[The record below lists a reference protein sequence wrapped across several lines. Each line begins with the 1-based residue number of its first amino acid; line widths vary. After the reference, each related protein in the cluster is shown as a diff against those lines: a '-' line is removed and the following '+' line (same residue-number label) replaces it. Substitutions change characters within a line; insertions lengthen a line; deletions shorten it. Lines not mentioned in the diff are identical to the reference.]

1 MKNTKLNL
9 LLAASLILGCACAS
23 AQTESELIATLNKP
37 DASLYDKVE
46 ACRLLGRVGTRNAVP
61 VLASLLADEKLNHS
75 ARYGL
80 ETIPDPAVEEAL
92 RAALPKLQGRPLV
105 GVIIS
110 LGVRKD
116 VKAIGLL
123 SGYLSNADADV
134 AQAAARALG
143 SIGGMESAKAIESA
157 LAKTSA
163 ENRLAFCEGLFR
175 CAEGLAGQG
184 QKADAQ
190 GIYDRLRAMK
200 DAPHQVRA
208 GALRGAILVS
218 GDAGLPLLM
227 EAIRSD
233 DFVLVDAAARTA
245 MELKDAGVTQA
256 LADEFGKL
264 PLKTVSSL
272 SPPIVTRVL
281 ADELGKLPADKQVV
295 VCSVL
300 GRSGNASVLPALF
313 ALAKSANKTPRLAAI
328 KAIPEIG
335 HGSAVPVLAELMA
348 DADNEVAK
356 AAQEALASIRGAEA
370 DQAVLAMAG
379 SSEADKRL
387 VAIEMI
393 ARRHMTSAM
402 PTVQKLCQ
410 DKDNRVRNA
419 ALRRLGEISGPEALP
434 LMLELLS
441 KGQDTDAV
449 EQAIIALCTRVA
461 NPEAAVG
468 QVAGA
473 LSAAT
478 PTVKSSLLRVLGG
491 VGGPAAL
498 KALQAALNE
507 SDREVRLT
515 AIRSLGGWRT
525 AEPAQDLLAVAQKA
539 GTPAEKQLC
548 LRSYFRLA
556 NEADLQPQQRLEL
569 CLKASPL
576 CQKAD
581 EKKLLL
587 SALSNI
593 NTPAAMNAVLPML
606 EDADVKNEANVAAL
620 GIAERIL
627 KSRTASARFAK
638 QLVEPLKKVVAA
650 AANDAQRKRAEA
662 LLAEA
667 EAGGRK

>member
-1 MKNTKLNL
+1 
-9 LLAASLILGCACAS
+9 LILGCACAS
-23 AQTESELIATLNKP
+23 AQTEAELIATLNKP

-157 LAKTSA
+157 LAKTPA

-208 GALRGAILVS
+208 GALRGAILVR

-245 MELKDAGVTQA
+245 MELKDAGVTRA
-256 LADEFGKL
+256 
-264 PLKTVSSL
+264 
-272 SPPIVTRVL
+272 L

>member
-9 LLAASLILGCACAS
+9 LLAASLMLGCACAS
-23 AQTESELIATLNKP
+23 AQTEAELIATLNKP

-157 LAKTSA
+157 LAKTPA

-208 GALRGAILVS
+208 GALRGAILVR

-245 MELKDAGVTQA
+245 MELKDAGVTRA
-256 LADEFGKL
+256 
-264 PLKTVSSL
+264 
-272 SPPIVTRVL
+272 L

>member
-9 LLAASLILGCACAS
+9 LLAASLMLGCACAS
-23 AQTESELIATLNKP
+23 AQTEAELIATLNKP

-157 LAKTSA
+157 LAKTPA

-175 CAEGLAGQG
+175 CAEGLAVQG

-208 GALRGAILVS
+208 GALRGAILVR

-245 MELKDAGVTQA
+245 MELKDAGVTRA
-256 LADEFGKL
+256 
-264 PLKTVSSL
+264 
-272 SPPIVTRVL
+272 L

-356 AAQEALASIRGAEA
+356 AAQEALASIPGAEA

>member
-23 AQTESELIATLNKP
+23 AQTEAELIATLNKP

-208 GALRGAILVS
+208 GALRGAILVR

-245 MELKDAGVTQA
+245 MELKDA
-256 LADEFGKL
+256 D
-264 PLKTVSSL
+264 
-272 SPPIVTRVL
+272 VTRAL
-281 ADELGKLPADKQVV
+281 ADELGKLPVDKQVV

-356 AAQEALASIRGAEA
+356 AAQEALASIPGAEA

-419 ALRRLGEISGPEALP
+419 ALRRLGEISRPEALP

-468 QVAGA
+468 QVVGA

>member
-23 AQTESELIATLNKP
+23 AQTEAELIATLNKP

-208 GALRGAILVS
+208 GALRGAILVR

-245 MELKDAGVTQA
+245 MELKDAGVTRA
-256 LADEFGKL
+256 
-264 PLKTVSSL
+264 
-272 SPPIVTRVL
+272 L
-281 ADELGKLPADKQVV
+281 ADELGKLPVDKQVV

-468 QVAGA
+468 QVVGA

>member
-23 AQTESELIATLNKP
+23 AQTEAELIATLNKP

-157 LAKTSA
+157 LAKTPA

-208 GALRGAILVS
+208 GALRGAILVR

-245 MELKDAGVTQA
+245 MELKDAGVTRA
-256 LADEFGKL
+256 
-264 PLKTVSSL
+264 
-272 SPPIVTRVL
+272 L

>member
-1 MKNTKLNL
+1 
-9 LLAASLILGCACAS
+9 
-23 AQTESELIATLNKP
+23 
-37 DASLYDKVE
+37 
-46 ACRLLGRVGTRNAVP
+46 
-61 VLASLLADEKLNHS
+61 
-75 ARYGL
+75 
-80 ETIPDPAVEEAL
+80 
-92 RAALPKLQGRPLV
+92 
-105 GVIIS
+105 
-110 LGVRKD
+110 
-116 VKAIGLL
+116 
-123 SGYLSNADADV
+123 
-134 AQAAARALG
+134 
-143 SIGGMESAKAIESA
+143 
-157 LAKTSA
+157 
-163 ENRLAFCEGLFR
+163 
-175 CAEGLAGQG
+175 
-184 QKADAQ
+184 
-190 GIYDRLRAMK
+190 
-200 DAPHQVRA
+200 
-208 GALRGAILVS
+208 
-218 GDAGLPLLM
+218 
-227 EAIRSD
+227 
-233 DFVLVDAAARTA
+233 
-245 MELKDAGVTQA
+245 
-256 LADEFGKL
+256 
-264 PLKTVSSL
+264 
-272 SPPIVTRVL
+272 
-281 ADELGKLPADKQVV
+281 
-295 VCSVL
+295 
-300 GRSGNASVLPALF
+300 
-313 ALAKSANKTPRLAAI
+313 
-328 KAIPEIG
+328 
-335 HGSAVPVLAELMA
+335 
-348 DADNEVAK
+348 
-356 AAQEALASIRGAEA
+356 
-370 DQAVLAMAG
+370 
-379 SSEADKRL
+379 
-387 VAIEMI
+387 
-393 ARRHMTSAM
+393 
-402 PTVQKLCQ
+402 
-410 DKDNRVRNA
+410 
-419 ALRRLGEISGPEALP
+419 LGEISGPEALP

-468 QVAGA
+468 QVVGA

>member
-23 AQTESELIATLNKP
+23 AQTEAELIATLNKP

-157 LAKTSA
+157 LAKTPA

-208 GALRGAILVS
+208 GALRGAILVR

-245 MELKDAGVTQA
+245 MEMKDAGVTRA
-256 LADEFGKL
+256 
-264 PLKTVSSL
+264 
-272 SPPIVTRVL
+272 L

-356 AAQEALASIRGAEA
+356 AAQEALASIPGAEA

-569 CLKASPL
+569 CLKVSPL

>member
-23 AQTESELIATLNKP
+23 AQTEAELIATLNKP

-157 LAKTSA
+157 LAKTPA

-208 GALRGAILVS
+208 GALRGAILVR

-233 DFVLVDAAARTA
+233 DFVLVDSAARTA
-245 MELKDAGVTQA
+245 MELKDAGVTRA
-256 LADEFGKL
+256 
-264 PLKTVSSL
+264 
-272 SPPIVTRVL
+272 L

>member
-9 LLAASLILGCACAS
+9 LLAASLMLGCACAS
-23 AQTESELIATLNKP
+23 AQTEAELIATLNKP

-208 GALRGAILVS
+208 GALRGAILVR

-245 MELKDAGVTQA
+245 MELKDAGVTRA
-256 LADEFGKL
+256 
-264 PLKTVSSL
+264 
-272 SPPIVTRVL
+272 L

-300 GRSGNASVLPALF
+300 GRSGNAAVLPALF

-356 AAQEALASIRGAEA
+356 AAQEALASIPGAEA